1 VKFWDA
7 SAIVPLLVLERQTA
21 QIQLLAR
28 QDPDLLVWWASAVE
42 CVSALARREREGAFD
57 ARAMAL
63 ALQRLQRL
71 AAAWHE
77 VDPSDLIRET
87 ASRFLRVHALR
98 ATDALQLAAAF
109 VAAERRPA
117 SLEVVTLDE
126 RLASAAR
133 KEGFAV
139 CDLPMEN

>member
-7 SAIVPLLVLERQTA
+7 SAIVRLLVLERQTA
-21 QIQLLAR
+21 QIQSLAR
-28 QDPDLLVWWASAVE
+28 QDPDLLVWWASEVE

-57 ARAMAL
+57 ARTIAL
-63 ALQRLQRL
+63 ALERLQRP

-77 VDPSDLIRET
+77 VDPSDLIREAAT
-87 ASRFLRVHALR
+87 RFLLVHALC
-98 ATDALQLAAAF
+98 AADAPQLDAAF

-126 RLASAAR
+126 HLASAAR
-133 KEGFAV
+133 KGGCGV
-139 CDLPMEN
+139 